1 MAGPSIVVRVLG
13 DLKNLGS
20 SFAGA
25 GKTAESAV
33 SKIHGAFSGMLGALN
48 KTGVLGPFGEALGGI
63 DEAIGNIIEH
73 GKKIG
78 PALAAAGGALVGV
91 GAGLQAVGSKDKAA
105 NQQLKAAIEATG
117 GSYDDYSEQVEG
129 AIKGQ
134 EKYGTTADKTQDALR
149 SLIQAT
155 HDPAKAF
162 ALLGETADVAASKHE
177 DLSTAADQVGKVYN
191 GNTKLLKPYG
201 IELDKTTGK
210 TADGKT
216 ALQALADVTKGQA
229 SAATDTF
236 TGKLDAV
243 KAKLEDVTA
252 TIGTKYGP
260 AIEGIGV
267 AAMAASAVV
276 ETAST
281 IMAAGWVAAFWP
293 IAAAILVI
301 AALGAAIY
309 LLVTHFQQVID
320 WLKTHWP
327 LLVDIIFGPIGLAIT
342 MIIQHFGGIE
352 TAAKTVLR
360 WFQTAWQA
368 VYTYVIKPVGDA
380 ISWVVRAFGGLISWF
395 AGVPGQIGRIAAGMW
410 HGISDAFSTAIMA
423 VYRVWNGVWGWLTG
437 IGGDIASIAGGMW
450 NGILNA
456 FRGMVNGIIDIW
468 NGLHFTLPKI
478 NEGPIHIGGE
488 TIGVPRIPHL
498 AQGGLITGT
507 GLIYAHAGEAITPAK
522 DVGPRGPAVVLNGVT
537 FSTALDVEAF
547 MRKAAWVARTEQ
559 I

>member
-1 MAGPSIVVRVLG
+1 MAGPSVMVRVMG
-13 DLKNLGS
+13 DLKGLGDAFS
-20 SFAGA
+20 SA
-25 GKTAESAV
+25 GKTAQGAV
-33 SKIHGAFSGMLGALN
+33 SKIHGTFSSMLGALN
-48 KTGVLGPFGEALGGI
+48 QTGVLGPFGLALSGI
-63 DEAIGNIIEH
+63 DDAIGNIIEH

-78 PALAAAGGALVGV
+78 PALLAAGGALVGI
-91 GAGLQAVGSKDKAA
+91 GAGLQQVGSKDQAA
-105 NQQLKAAIEATG
+105 HQQLQAAIEATG
-117 GSYDDYSEQVEG
+117 GSYEDYAGQVEG

-162 ALLGETADVAASKHE
+162 QLLGETADVAASKHE
-177 DLSTAADQVGKVYN
+177 DLTTAADQVGKVYN

-210 TADGKT
+210 TKDGET

-236 TGKLDAV
+236 AGKLDAV
-243 KAKLEDVTA
+243 KAKVEDLTA
-252 TIGTKYGP
+252 TIGQKYGP
-260 AIEGIGV
+260 AIQGIGI
-267 AAMAASAVV
+267 AAMAAASVV
-276 ETAST
+276 EVAST
-281 IMAAGWVAAFWP
+281 IMAAGWFAAFWP
-293 IAAAILVI
+293 IGVAVLALAG
-301 AALGAAIY
+301 LGAAIY
-309 LLVTHFQQVID
+309 LLVTHFQDVID

-327 LLVDIIFGPIGLAIT
+327 ILVDIIFGPIGLAIT
-342 MIIQHFGGIE
+342 MVIQHFGGIE
-352 TAAKTVLR
+352 TAAKTVLG
-360 WFQTAWQA
+360 WFKTAWQA

-380 ISWVVRAFGGLISWF
+380 IAWVIRAFGGLISWF
-395 AGVPGQIGRIAAGMW
+395 AGLPGQIGRIAAGMW

-468 NGLHFTLPKI
+468 NGLHFTLPKVDA
-478 NEGPIHIGGE
+478 GPIHIGGE
-488 TIGVPRIPHL
+488 TIRVPQIPHL

-522 DVGPRGPAVVLNGVT
+522 DVGPRGPAVVVQNAT
-537 FSTALDVEAF
+537 FSTELDVDAF
-547 MRKAAWVARTEQ
+547 MRKAAWVARTQ
-559 I
+559 KI